1 MSQLDLNEEC
11 RRKKL
16 SKRRRWAKPL
26 IRPRTLKTV
35 FAIGRWIAQILSLA
49 LAVTRFFRE

>member
-1 MSQLDLNEEC
+1 MSQLDLNGER

-26 IRPRTLKTV
+26 IRPQTLKMV
-35 FAIGRWIAQILSLA
+35 FAIGRWIAQLLGFA
-49 LAVTRFFRE
+49 LAVIRFFRE

>member
-1 MSQLDLNEEC
+1 MSQLDLNGER

-26 IRPRTLKTV
+26 IRPQTLKTV
-35 FAIGRWIAQILSLA
+35 FAVGRGIAQILGLA
-49 LAVTRFFRE
+49 LAVIRFFRE

>member
-1 MSQLDLNEEC
+1 MSQLDLNGE
-11 RRKKL
+11 RRRNKA

-35 FAIGRWIAQILSLA
+35 FAIGRWIAKILGLA
-49 LAVTRFFRE
+49 LAIIKFFRE

>member
-1 MSQLDLNEEC
+1 MSQLDLNGER

-26 IRPRTLKTV
+26 IRPQTLKAV
-35 FAIGRWIAQILSLA
+35 FAIGRWIAQILGLA
-49 LAVTRFFRE
+49 LAAIKFFRE